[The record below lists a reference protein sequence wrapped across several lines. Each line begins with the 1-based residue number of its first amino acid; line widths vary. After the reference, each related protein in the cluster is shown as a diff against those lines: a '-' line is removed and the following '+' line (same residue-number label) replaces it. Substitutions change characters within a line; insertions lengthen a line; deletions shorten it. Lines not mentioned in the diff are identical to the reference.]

1 MHRMQS
7 DHVRLDVISLLIL
20 VIILIIVGAIIKPL
34 GMFSC
39 LFYFSR
45 VPYYQGHLVLVKPF

>member
-7 DHVRLDVISLLIL
+7 DHVRLNVISLLIL
-20 VIILIIVGAIIKPL
+20 VIILIIVGAIKPL

>member
-7 DHVRLDVISLLIL
+7 DRVRLDVISLLIL
-20 VIILIIVGAIIKPL
+20 VIILIIVGAIKPL

>member
-20 VIILIIVGAIIKPL
+20 VIILIIVGAIKPL